1 MGGEAK
7 FLTKKMV
14 YEQFGYFCSMKVLG
28 RIFNFYLDASIHV
41 ALAILSLVW
50 VTSSI
55 LNIPSDKNL
64 FSFIF
69 FCSIACYNFIKYGVE
84 IKKYI
89 RFGNPYHEYIR
100 FFSFVCS
107 GIATYHLFF
116 LEWETILILGIL
128 GLFTGL
134 YALPVLPGT
143 RNLRSLAGFKIV
155 PVALVWA
162 GTTVVLPVWAAGSAL
177 SWDVWIETIQ
187 RLILVLIL
195 ILPFEIRDMKYDPPE
210 LKTFPRRYGMVKT
223 KTLGILLIFLFFFL
237 TLLKDETTQL
247 EILSKT
253 LLSLGMGSILLI
265 TKKNQNKYFSA
276 FWVEAIPIFW
286 WILIWV
292 LIGREN

>member
-1 MGGEAK
+1 M
-7 FLTKKMV
+7 
-14 YEQFGYFCSMKVLG
+14 
-28 RIFNFYLDASIHV
+28 
-41 ALAILSLVW
+41 
-50 VTSSI
+50 
-55 LNIPSDKNL
+55 NL

-84 IKKYI
+84 IKKYL
-89 RFGNPYHEYIR
+89 RLSNQYHGYIR

-107 GIATYHLFF
+107 GITIYHLFF
-116 LEWETILILGIL
+116 LEWRTIFVLGIL
-128 GLFTGL
+128 GLFTAL
-134 YALPVLPGT
+134 YALPILPGT
-143 RNLRSLAGFKIV
+143 RNLRSLASFKIF
-155 PVALVWA
+155 PVAIVWA
-162 GTTVVLPVWAAGSAL
+162 GTTVVLPVLAAGFAF

-210 LKTFPRRYGMVKT
+210 LKTFPRRYGIVKT
-223 KTLGILLIFLFFFL
+223 KILGILSIFLFLFL

-253 LLSLGMGSILLI
+253 LLSLGMGSILLV
-265 TKKNQNKYFSA
+265 TNKNQNKYFSA

-292 LIGREN
+292 LIGMEN

>member
-1 MGGEAK
+1 M
-7 FLTKKMV
+7 
-14 YEQFGYFCSMKVLG
+14 
-28 RIFNFYLDASIHV
+28 
-41 ALAILSLVW
+41 
-50 VTSSI
+50 
-55 LNIPSDKNL
+55 
-64 FSFIF
+64 
-69 FCSIACYNFIKYGVE
+69 
-84 IKKYI
+84 
-89 RFGNPYHEYIR
+89 
-100 FFSFVCS
+100 
-107 GIATYHLFF
+107 
-116 LEWETILILGIL
+116 
-128 GLFTGL
+128 
-134 YALPVLPGT
+134 
-143 RNLRSLAGFKIV
+143 AGFKIV